1 MILSKV
7 RKLKDLQEQYAHD
20 LAIARQY
27 GESLEDPQERLS
39 LLAYFDL
46 HSKIITAI
54 NEYAVIMDDSPLANA
69 QVAILL
75 EAIAGDICGI
85 LAATNDGLAA
95 KTLSEGEA
103 QKLKHFHKELKNN
116 E

>member
-1 MILSKV
+1 MILSKI
-7 RKLKDLQEQYAHD
+7 RKLKDLQDQYAHD

-54 NEYAVIMDDSPLANA
+54 NEYATIMDDSPLASA

-75 EAIAGDICGI
+75 EALAGDICGI
-85 LAATNDGLAA
+85 LASQNQALAG
-95 KTLSEGEA
+95 KTMQEGEI
-103 QKLKHFHKELKNN
+103 QRMKNFHKEIKSN